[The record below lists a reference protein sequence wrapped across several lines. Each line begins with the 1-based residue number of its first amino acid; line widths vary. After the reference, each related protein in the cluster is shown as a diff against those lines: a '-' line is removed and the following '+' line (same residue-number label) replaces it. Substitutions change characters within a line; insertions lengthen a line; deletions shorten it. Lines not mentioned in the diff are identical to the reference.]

1 MKALARLLFLGGAV
15 AIGLFLLRAA
25 PRDVTLVYGLPPGPG
40 PSSLDVD
47 VRRGAEVLRHAEF
60 RFPAAAPAQVRHPV
74 RLPDGEYL
82 VVLRLSE
89 GSRPARIAE
98 RDIVVTEDGAIVLPA
113 EALFPAH

>member
-15 AIGLFLLRAA
+15 AIGLFFLRAA

-40 PSSLDVD
+40 PSFLDVD
-47 VRRGAEVLRHAEF
+47 VQRGAEVLRHAEF
-60 RFPAAAPAQVRHPV
+60 RFPAGAPAQVSHPV

-89 GSRPARIAE
+89 GSRPVRLAE
-98 RDIVVTEDGAIVLPA
+98 RSVVVIEDGAIVLPA